1 MKKKVIALLLAG
13 LMLFSVV
20 GCASTETAST
30 TTTTTASTET
40 ATTEAAE
47 AAVEAA
53 GGDYDDVT
61 IGLSMATLQEERWQK
76 DRDIVIGELVSLG
89 IKEENI
95 FVESAD
101 NDEAKQ
107 VSQCE
112 NMITKGVDA
121 LILFPQNGDACAPIV
136 ESAHEAGIQ
145 VIAVDRI
152 VNNSDLDFY
161 ITYDATTIGRIQG
174 EYITET
180 MGVTSGNWVMLQGAP
195 QDPNA
200 QLIRNGQMEYV
211 QQYIDS
217 GDITVVMDQTI
228 DNWTADIALTYT
240 ENALTANNND
250 IDVVFT
256 SNDGCAGAAI
266 VALEDQGMAGSVPVP
281 GLDAELAACQ
291 RIVAGTQSMTVYRK
305 LSAQDILAAKVG
317 FAMATGQD
325 IATVVGDAAEIT
337 VKDNGQKDVP
347 SILITDPTMMFPV
360 DADNMEEVVK
370 DGWLEAADIYA
381 NIPAD
386 EWPDWTANY

>member
-1 MKKKVIALLLAG
+1 MKRLIALLLTGVMA
-13 LMLFSVV
+13 LSIV
-20 GCASTETAST
+20 GCSSSTETAST
-30 TTTTTASTET
+30 ATESTAT
-40 ATTEAAE
+40 TTEAATEATE
-47 AAVEAA
+47 AAVEAT
-53 GGDYDDVT
+53 GGDYDDIT
-61 IGLSMATLQEERWQK
+61 IGISMATLQEERWQK
-76 DRDIVIGELVSLG
+76 DRDYVIEELVALG

-107 VSQCE
+107 VSQSE
-112 NMITKGVDA
+112 NMITKGIDA
-121 LILFPQNGDACAPIV
+121 LIIFPSNGDACVPIV
-136 ESAHEAGIQ
+136 NSAHEAGIQ
-145 VIAVDRI
+145 VISVDRI
-152 VNNSDLDFY
+152 INNSDLDFY
-161 ITYDATTIGRIQG
+161 ITYDATQIGRIQG

-228 DNWTADIALTYT
+228 DNWTSDIALTYT

-305 LSAQDILAAKVG
+305 LSVMDILAAKVG

-337 VKDNGQKDVP
+337 TKDNGQKDVP
-347 SILITDPTMMFPV
+347 SILLTDPSMMFAV

-370 DGWLEAADIYA
+370 DGWLDAADIYA
-381 NIPAD
+381 NVDPS
-386 EWPDWTANY
+386 EWPAWTANY